1 MIVQLA
7 LLTIF
12 YYAFFGGVLY
22 LGLRFLPWL
31 R

>member
-7 LLTIF
+7 LLTVF
-12 YYAFFGGVLY
+12 YYVVFGGVLY
-22 LGLRFLPWL
+22 LGLRFMPWI